1 MAGDIDAGDL
11 MLVLFGEGEDVLLGC
26 VLGYRQG
33 GIDVDLVGGGDLVLH
48 RLQRR
53 QIGERLTA
61 GKHKVTAGRD
71 GVHTADAL
79 ADLLQRKARQVSVFT
94 FVDTKRA
101 MVLAVVGDEDRHR
114 CAALPRL
121 VGMFHVDRPF
131 VIYGIHAVC

>member
-1 MAGDIDAGDL
+1 MAGDVDAGDL
-11 MLVLFGEGEDVLLGC
+11 VLVLLSEGQDILLGG

-33 GIDVDLVGGGDLVLH
+33 GIDVDLVGGGDLVQH

-101 MVLAVVGDEDRHR
+101 VVFAVIGDENRHR
-114 CAALPRL
+114 CAAFPRL
-121 VGMFHVDRPF
+121 VGMFHVDWPLRMKLILY
-131 VIYGIHAVC
+131 V